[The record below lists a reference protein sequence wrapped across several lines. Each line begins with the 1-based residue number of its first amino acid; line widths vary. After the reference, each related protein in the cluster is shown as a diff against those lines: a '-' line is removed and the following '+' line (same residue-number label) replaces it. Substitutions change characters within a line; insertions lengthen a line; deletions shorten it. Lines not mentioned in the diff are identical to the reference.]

1 MVRPSTPQ
9 AILLVLAYTLWWVL
23 AMPLWSLMWLYH
35 KNKPLGQQTLRDAL
49 YKDMIILN
57 MLCMS
62 TYYSAKVMTFMA
74 FNPEV
79 VNIFG
84 TVFYALALA
93 MFIYFG
99 IFVAFRYILIYHG
112 TWIQDWSDNAVTR
125 TAQVTVIVLTF
136 LATMYDMYVVKVS
149 TFWMQ
154 TSKKTKQNQP
164 DEQSKISAVLVV
176 TIFDVIMVIITQVK
190 IELDNRKFK
199 FIQSNNNRF
208 RTSTQTNRIIPQGI
222 INREPFAAKG
232 VRI

>member
-35 KNKPLGQQTLRDAL
+35 KNKPLGQQTLKDAL
-49 YKDMIILN
+49 HKDLIILT
-57 MLCMS
+57 MLSMS
-62 TYYSAKVMTFMA
+62 SYYSAKVMTFMA

-84 TVFYALALA
+84 TASYALALA
-93 MFIYFG
+93 LFIYFG

-125 TAQVTVIVLTF
+125 TAQATVIVLTF
-136 LATMYDMYVVKVS
+136 LTTMYDMYVVKI
-149 TFWMQ
+149 TAFWMQ
-154 TSKKTKQNQP
+154 ATKKTKQNQP
-164 DEQSKISAVLVV
+164 DEQSKITAFLVV

-199 FIQSNNNRF
+199 FNQTNNNQF
-208 RTSTQTNRIIPQGI
+208 RTSTQTNRINPQGI
-222 INREPFAAKG
+222 INKEPFGAKG
-232 VRI
+232 FF